1 MTVAEDLVAR
11 VSKMIQDSS
20 FSDEDILA
28 YLNQGQ
34 KEIAAGPVLSDG
46 SRLAPLSDLFTNDT
60 VSTATDSSNVSLPS
74 DFCREVRAIVSKEGG
89 EQPKIV
95 RSFERFLKRY
105 PLLDE
110 TGTDVRRVCVVGKKL
125 YYQPIPTSSID
136 LVVYYYR
143 LPTDMSI
150 ADGAE
155 QTEPDGLPDH
165 LCDPLLVNYAAREI
179 FKIIDGDDGM
189 LAGTINK
196 HDAAYQK
203 ALHDL
208 SRFVGPMQAP
218 AWNVGYE
225 DDYEPMWFE
234 VE

>member
-1 MTVAEDLVAR
+1 MTVAEDLVSR
-11 VSKMIQDSS
+11 VSKIIQDSS
-20 FSDEDILA
+20 FSDDDILA
-28 YLNQGQ
+28 HLNRGQ
-34 KEIAAGPVLSDG
+34 KEIAAGPILSDG
-46 SRLAPLSDLFTNDT
+46 SRLAPLPDLFSNDT
-60 VSTATDSSNVSLPS
+60 VSTATDSPSASLPN
-74 DFCREVRAIVSKEGG
+74 DFQREVRAIVSKVGG
-89 EQPKIV
+89 EQPKLV
-95 RSFERFLKRY
+95 RSFEQFLKRY

-150 ADGAE
+150 ADGAT
-155 QTEPDGLPDH
+155 QTEPDGLPAH
-165 LCDPLLVNYAAREI
+165 LRDQLLVNYAARET
-179 FKIIDGDDGM
+179 FRVIDGDDGM

-203 ALHDL
+203 ALYDL
-208 SRFVGPMQAP
+208 SRFIGPMQTP
-218 AWNVGYE
+218 PWNVGYE